1 MQKNNK
7 VLAAISTAILIA
19 VGIGTLTSNFAVSA
33 FAYGSNYNNNYNNNN
48 YNNNNYNNYH
58 NRNQIPTV
66 VTIPL
71 EGKSLAKGEFLLLS
85 DTTPVLVNRAHIA
98 LNVPCEDNGNNPQ
111 SDITVV
117 AGVAP
122 NVKPVDLTF
131 IKQLSSPPGH
141 CTYHANIPQDIQ
153 GNSHAKVTDIAIISL
168 DKDVEF
174 DSGNFVT
181 LSISAVH

>member
-33 FAYGSNYNNNYNNNN
+33 FAYGSNYNNNYNNYN
-48 YNNNNYNNYH
+48 Y

-98 LNVPCEDNGNNPQ
+98 LNVPCEDSGNNPQ

-122 NVKPVDLTF
+122 NVKPVHLTF

-141 CTYHANIPQDIQ
+141 CTYHADIPQDVQ

-168 DKDVEF
+168 HKDVEF

>member
-7 VLAAISTAILIA
+7 VLAAMPTAILIA

-33 FAYGSNYNNNYNNNN
+33 FAYGSNYN
-48 YNNNNYNNYH
+48 YNNNNYNNYY

-98 LNVPCEDNGNNPQ
+98 LNVH
-111 SDITVV
+111 
-117 AGVAP
+117 
-122 NVKPVDLTF
+122 VK
-131 IKQLSSPPGH
+131 IM
-141 CTYHANIPQDIQ
+141 
-153 GNSHAKVTDIAIISL
+153 AIIHSL
-168 DKDVEF
+168 
-174 DSGNFVT
+174 T
-181 LSISAVH
+181 LRL